1 MIAGRVLTGRDAEAI
16 DHQTIEGGVPSLV
29 LMERAGA
36 GLVRVME
43 RKFKPLYGKKALII
57 CGRGNNGGDG
67 LVIARHLFLQGVQV
81 KSYLIGGQEGL
92 KADPAANLDRVK
104 RMGLSPRGIKED
116 HDLQE
121 LKEEVES
128 VDFLIDAIFGIGLHD
143 EVRGIAQ
150 KVIEVINNV
159 VFKKR
164 AEPAHG
170 GQQSAKRHEP
180 ARDATGKQGTRGPGY
195 LGAGCDGGDSPI
207 SLSPMGGNVRALPGR
222 GRSPIFPSP
231 VVISVDI
238 PSGVDSDNGRILG
251 VAIRADLTVTFVAP
265 KFGLLNYPGAAH
277 AGQIEVVDI
286 GVDEALLERESR
298 IFVTSASRIGES
310 LIRRQEDAHKGEVG
324 RILVVAGSLGMS
336 GAAILSAKSALVSG
350 AGLVYVA
357 VPGSVL
363 PIVSTALV
371 EMVGIPMPENPD
383 GSLAYEAY
391 YRILDLGREVDALLV
406 GPGLSQNSGTQRLV
420 REILLGLEKDIV
432 LDADGL
438 NALTQST
445 SILKEA
451 PGRVIITPHPGE
463 LSRLIGRPVPKEK
476 RLEISRETSAE
487 LGVICVLKG
496 ARTLITEPG
505 GRSFVNLTGNSGM
518 ATAGSGDVLA
528 GIIVSLIAQHNDPF
542 ASAVSGVY
550 LHGLA
555 GDLAAEELGASSIIA
570 SDIIRYLPGAFEEAE
585 SPPGSDTRRRVPPSI
600 LLAGNTM
607 WLRQLLARNLDA

>member
-1 MIAGRVLTGRDAEAI
+1 MIAGRVLTGRDAEVV
-16 DHQTIEGGVPSLV
+16 DRQTIEGGVPSLV
-29 LMERAGA
+29 LMERAGV

-67 LVIARHLFLQGVQV
+67 LVIARHLFLRGVQV
-81 KSYLIGGQEGL
+81 KTYLVGGQEGI
-92 KADPAANLDRVK
+92 KADPAVNLERLK
-104 RMGLSPRGIKED
+104 RMGLSPRDIKED

-121 LKEEVES
+121 LKEEIEG
-128 VDFLIDAIFGIGLHD
+128 VDFLIDAVFGIGLHD
-143 EVRGIAQ
+143 EVRGIAR
-150 KVIEVINNV
+150 KVMETINDV
-159 VFKKR
+159 VFKER
-164 AEPAHG
+164 AESVRG
-170 GQQSAKRHEP
+170 GQQSTKQLYDP
-180 ARDATGKQGTRGPGY
+180 ARDAAWKPDTRGPGW
-195 LGAGCDGGDSPI
+195 LAAACSGRGGSIFP
-207 SLSPMGGNVRALPGR
+207 SLTRVDMRALRSG

-251 VAIRADLTVTFVAP
+251 VAIKADLTVTFVAP

-286 GVDEALLERESR
+286 GVDEALVERESR

-310 LIRRQEDAHKGEVG
+310 LVRRREDVHKGEVG
-324 RILVVAGSLGMS
+324 RILVLAGSLGMS

-350 AGLVYVA
+350 AGLVYLA
-357 VPGSVL
+357 VPRSVL

-371 EMVGIPMPENPD
+371 EVVGIPMPENPD

-391 YRILDLGREVDALLV
+391 YRILDLGRDMDALLV
-406 GPGLSQNSGTQRLV
+406 GPGLSRDSGTQRLV

-463 LSRLIGRPVPKEK
+463 LSRLIGRRVPKEE

-528 GIIVSLIAQHNDPF
+528 GIIVSLIAQHNDPLV
-542 ASAVSGVY
+542 AAVSGVY

-555 GDLAAEELGASSIIA
+555 GDLAAEELGARSIIA
-570 SDIIRYLPGAFEEAE
+570 SDIIRYLPRAFEEAE
-585 SPPGSDTRRRVPPSI
+585 SLPGSDGSGEGPKVH
-600 LLAGNTM
+600 AGASESA
-607 WLRQLLARNLDA
+607 L

>member
-1 MIAGRVLTGRDAEAI
+1 MIAGRVLTGRDAEAV
-16 DHQTIEGGVPSLV
+16 DRQTIEGGVPSLV

-36 GLVRVME
+36 GLVQVME

-67 LVIARHLFLQGVQV
+67 LVIARHLFLRGVQV
-81 KSYLIGGQEGL
+81 KTYLVGGQEGL
-92 KADPAANLDRVK
+92 KADPAVNLERVK
-104 RMGLSPRGIKED
+104 RMGLSPGDIKED

-121 LKEEVES
+121 LKEEIEG

-143 EVRGIAQ
+143 EVRGIAR
-150 KVIEVINNV
+150 KVIETINDV
-159 VFKKR
+159 VFKER
-164 AEPAHG
+164 AESAHG
-170 GQQSAKRHEP
+170 GQQSAKRHDP
-180 ARDATGKQGTRGPGY
+180 ARDAAWKSDTRGPGW
-195 LGAGCDGGDSPI
+195 LAAACSGRRH
-207 SLSPMGGNVRALPGR
+207 SL
-222 GRSPIFPSP
+222 FPSSL
-231 VVISVDI
+231 VISVDI

-251 VAIRADLTVTFVAP
+251 VAIKADLTVTFVAP

-286 GVDEALLERESR
+286 GVDEALIERESC
-298 IFVTSASRIGES
+298 ILVTSASRIGES
-310 LIRRQEDAHKGEVG
+310 LVRRQEDAHKGEVG

-371 EMVGIPMPENPD
+371 EVVGIPMPENPD

-391 YRILDLGREVDALLV
+391 YRILDLGRDMDALLV
-406 GPGLSQNSGTQRLV
+406 GPGLSRDSGTQRLV

-463 LSRLIGRPVPKEK
+463 LSRLIGRRVPKEE

-528 GIIVSLIAQHNDPF
+528 GTIVSLIAQHNDPLS
-542 ASAVSGVY
+542 SAVAGVY

-555 GDLAAEELGASSIIA
+555 GDLAAEELGARSIIA
-570 SDIIRYLPGAFEEAE
+570 SDIIRYLPRAFEEAE
-585 SPPGSDTRRRVPPSI
+585 SLPGSDGSGEGPKVHPGASKSA
-600 LLAGNTM
+600 L
-607 WLRQLLARNLDA
+607 

>member
-1 MIAGRVLTGRDAEAI
+1 MIAGRVLTGRDAEVV
-16 DHQTIEGGVPSLV
+16 DRQTIAGGVPSLV

-67 LVIARHLFLQGVQV
+67 LVIARHLFLRGVEV
-81 KSYLIGGQEGL
+81 KTYLIGGQEGL
-92 KADPAANLDRVK
+92 KADPAVNLERLK
-104 RMGLSPRGIKED
+104 SMGLSPRGIKED

-121 LKEEVES
+121 LKKEIES

-143 EVRGIAQ
+143 EVRGIAR
-150 KVIEVINNV
+150 KVIETINDV
-159 VFKKR
+159 VFKER
-164 AEPAHG
+164 AESAHG
-170 GQQSAKRHEP
+170 GQQSAKRHDP
-180 ARDATGKQGTRGPGY
+180 ARDAAWKADTRGPGW
-195 LGAGCDGGDSPI
+195 LAAACSGRRH
-207 SLSPMGGNVRALPGR
+207 SL
-222 GRSPIFPSP
+222 FPSSL
-231 VVISVDI
+231 VISVDI

-251 VAIRADLTVTFVAP
+251 EAIKADLTVTFVAP

-286 GVDEALLERESR
+286 GVDEALVERESR
-298 IFVTSASRIGES
+298 ILVTSASRIGES
-310 LIRRQEDAHKGEVG
+310 LVRRREDVHKGEVG
-324 RILVVAGSLGMS
+324 RILVLAGSLGMS

-350 AGLVYVA
+350 AGLVYLA
-357 VPGSVL
+357 VPRSVL

-371 EMVGIPMPENPD
+371 EVVGIPMPENPD

-406 GPGLSQNSGTQRLV
+406 GPGLSRDSGTQRLV

-438 NALTQST
+438 NALAHNR

-463 LSRLIGRPVPKEK
+463 LSRLIGRRVPKEE

-496 ARTLITEPG
+496 ARTLVTEPG

-528 GIIVSLIAQHNDPF
+528 GIIVSLIAQHNDPL
-542 ASAVSGVY
+542 ASAVAGVY

-555 GDLAAEELGASSIIA
+555 GDLAAEELGARSIIA
-570 SDIIRYLPGAFEEAE
+570 SDIIRYLPRAFEEVE
-585 SPPGSDTRRRVPPSI
+585 SPQGSEMD
-600 LLAGNTM
+600 
-607 WLRQLLARNLDA
+607 Q

>member
-1 MIAGRVLTGRDAEAI
+1 MIAGRVLTGRDAEVV
-16 DHQTIEGGVPSLV
+16 DRQTIEGGVPSLV

-36 GLVRVME
+36 GLVWVIE
-43 RKFKPLYGKKALII
+43 RRFKPLYGKKALIV

-67 LVIARHLFLQGVQV
+67 LVIARHLFLRGVQV
-81 KSYLIGGQEGL
+81 KTYLIGGQEGL
-92 KADPAANLDRVK
+92 KADPAVNLERLK
-104 RMGLSPRGIKED
+104 KMGLSPRDIKED
-116 HDLQE
+116 NDLQK
-121 LKEEVES
+121 LKEEIEG

-143 EVRGIAQ
+143 EVRGIAR
-150 KVIEVINNV
+150 KVIEVINDV

-164 AEPAHG
+164 TESAHD
-170 GQQSAKRHEP
+170 GQQSTRQRHEP
-180 ARDATGKQGTRGPGY
+180 ARDAARKPDTRGPGW
-195 LGAGCDGGDSPI
+195 LAAACSGRRH
-207 SLSPMGGNVRALPGR
+207 SL
-222 GRSPIFPSP
+222 FPSSL
-231 VVISVDI
+231 VISVDI

-251 VAIRADLTVTFVAP
+251 VAIKADLTVTFVAP

-277 AGQIEVVDI
+277 SGQIEVVDI

-298 IFVTSASRIGES
+298 ILVTSASRIGES
-310 LIRRQEDAHKGEVG
+310 LVRRQEDAHKGEVG

-350 AGLVYVA
+350 AGLVYLA
-357 VPGSVL
+357 VPRSVL

-371 EMVGIPMPENPD
+371 EVVGIPMPENPD

-391 YRILDLGREVDALLV
+391 YRILDLGRDMDALLV
-406 GPGLSQNSGTQRLV
+406 GPGLSRDSGTQRLV

-463 LSRLIGRPVPKEK
+463 LSRLIGRRVPKEE

-528 GIIVSLIAQHNDPF
+528 GIIVSLIAQHNDPLS
-542 ASAVSGVY
+542 SAVAGVY

-555 GDLAAEELGASSIIA
+555 GDLAAEELGARSIIA
-570 SDIIRYLPGAFEEAE
+570 SDIIRYLPRAFEEVE
-585 SPPGSDTRRRVPPSI
+585 SPQGSDGSVETPKVHPGASESA
-600 LLAGNTM
+600 L
-607 WLRQLLARNLDA
+607 